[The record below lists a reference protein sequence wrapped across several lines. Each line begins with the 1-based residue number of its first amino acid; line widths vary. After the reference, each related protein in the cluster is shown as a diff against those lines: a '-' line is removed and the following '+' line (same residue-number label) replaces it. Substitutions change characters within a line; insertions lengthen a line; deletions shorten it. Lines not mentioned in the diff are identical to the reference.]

1 MGITSDR
8 FLKRLKRAA
17 ARGGVYRTLARLR
30 ERLAP
35 RSTLDLKRLLSTGEL
50 PLPTS
55 FTFEPTLKC
64 NLRCTMCYQ
73 NDYRDKGVKP
83 ELGLEEIRRIFRG
96 SGRHFR
102 RSYLVGGEV
111 FLRRDFEDLLELL
124 EAERIQVFLTSNGT
138 VLPLERL
145 AALRRFSNLTG
156 MWFSLDGVG
165 EVHDRIRGP
174 KSFEQTVR
182 SLREAKGRFEVGS
195 SFVIMPDNVHQML
208 DFARLV
214 ASLGIV
220 EVNYQHEIYATNEEF
235 ETSRQWLGWRPD
247 ELMVY
252 VRPTGQPPG
261 FRQTLEANLQALPAL
276 ERELKVVTSF
286 EPPVAN
292 QRLDDFYA
300 GTLRDKARLFC
311 RQIDDLRIDPQ
322 GNVIFCPY
330 LRKSFGNLLD
340 QPVEVIWNSPELRRF
355 RVDLLGSNLLPI
367 CQRCCKLGLWPG
379 TQQEKTDSSQLPT
392 AALS

>member
-1 MGITSDR
+1 MMIPDR
-8 FLKRLKRAA
+8 LLKRLKRAA
-17 ARGGVYRTLARLR
+17 VRGGIYRALVRLR
-30 ERLAP
+30 DRLAP
-35 RSTLDLKRLLSTGEL
+35 RPGLDLRRLSTTGEV
-50 PLPTS
+50 PLPRS

-73 NDYRDKGVKP
+73 NEYRDKGVKP

-96 SGRHFR
+96 FGRHFR

-111 FLRRDFEDLLELL
+111 FLRRDFEDMLALFE
-124 EAERIQVFLTSNGT
+124 EERIQVFLTSNGT

-174 KSFEQTVR
+174 KSFERTLR

-220 EVNYQHEIYATNEEF
+220 EVNYQHEIYATSEEL
-235 ETSRQWLGWRPD
+235 ETSRRWLGWRPD
-247 ELMVY
+247 DLMAY
-252 VRPTGQPPG
+252 VRPAGQPPG
-261 FRQTLEANLQALPAL
+261 FRETLEANLKALPAL
-276 ERELKVVTSF
+276 EREMKVVTSF

-292 QRLDDFYA
+292 ARLDDFYA
-300 GTLRDKARLFC
+300 GTLRDTARLCC
-311 RQIDDLRIDPQ
+311 REIDNLRIDPQ

-330 LRKSFGNLLD
+330 LRKSFGNLLER
-340 QPVEVIWNSPELRRF
+340 PVEAIWNSAELRRF
-355 RVDLLGSNLLPI
+355 RVDLLGANLLPI

-379 TQQEKTDSSQLPT
+379 PQPERPDAWQLPT
-392 AALS
+392 AAVS

>member
-1 MGITSDR
+1 MKGDR
-8 FLKRLKRAA
+8 LLKRLKRLA
-17 ARGGVYRTLARLR
+17 ARGGVYRTLVGLR
-30 ERLAP
+30 DRLAP
-35 RSTLDLKRLLSTGEL
+35 RPTLDLARLTTTGEV
-50 PLPTS
+50 PLPTA

-73 NDYRDKGVKP
+73 NEYRDKGVKP
-83 ELGLEEIRRIFRG
+83 ELGLEEVRRILTGF
-96 SGRHFR
+96 GRHFR

-111 FLRRDFEDLLELL
+111 FLRRDFEEVLALL
-124 EAERIQVFLTSNGT
+124 EAEGIQVFLTSNGT
-138 VLPLERL
+138 VLPRERL

-174 KSFEQTVR
+174 KSFELTLR

-195 SFVIMPDNVHQML
+195 SFVIMPQNVHQML

-220 EVNYQHEIYATNEEF
+220 EVNYQHEIYSTPEEL
-235 ETSRQWLGWRPD
+235 EASRQWLGWRPD

-252 VRPTGQPPG
+252 VRPKGQPPG
-261 FRQTLEANLQALPAL
+261 FRETLEANLKRLPAL

-292 QRLDDFYA
+292 ERLGDFYA

-311 RQIDDLRIDPQ
+311 REIDNLRIDPQ

-340 QPVEVIWNSPELRRF
+340 QPVEAIWNSPELRRF
-355 RVDLLGSNLLPI
+355 RVDLLDSNLLPI
-367 CQRCCKLGLWPG
+367 CQRCCKLGLWPRAQPG
-379 TQQEKTDSSQLPT
+379 KAYSSQLPT
-392 AALS
+392 AAVS